1 MPMTLAALE
10 AIRDELCADDIDIP
24 DEAISW
30 IEPEAREFFES
41 GGQQLPRKQG
51 LQGAEVLAYYEVRKP
66 TVHNVAP
73 DFLMGALNSTLF
85 GGDGEQTDGNNSS
98 AAASVSAAATVEPG
112 GLAELEA
119 RGGRSEELRTL
130 AICGDRAA
138 LSERLKALGY
148 VKLGHRVQI
157 EQALLAPKDSAA
169 AAAALP
175 ADVEYRDGEELLRSL
190 GLAKAWPKFK
200 TDGLTSVRRLAE
212 ALTHDPQGF
221 DKQMALMGVKR
232 TQRKLLVSAL
242 QQTAGI
248 CAVAGSSGGHS
259 GSGVGG
265 VPGDGYV
272 TEDDD
277 EFDAEE
283 WARAGELL

>member
-1 MPMTLAALE
+1 MPLTIAELK

-30 IEPEAREFFES
+30 IESEAHEFFES

-73 DFLMGALNSTLF
+73 GFLMGALSSTLF
-85 GGDGEQTDGNNSS
+85 GGDGEQADADSS
-98 AAASVSAAATVEPG
+98 ASTSVSAAAAEPG
-112 GLAELEA
+112 SLAELQA
-119 RGGRSEELRTL
+119 RGGHIDELRTL
-130 AICGDRAA
+130 VARGDRTA
-138 LSERLKALGY
+138 LTERLKALGY
-148 VKLGHRVQI
+148 AKLGHRVQI
-157 EQALLAPKDSAA
+157 EQDLLTPSDGVAA
-169 AAAALP
+169 VAALP
-175 ADVEYRDGEELLRSL
+175 TDAEPRDGEELLRSL
-190 GLAKAWPKFK
+190 GLAKLWPKFE

-242 QQTAGI
+242 RQTAGVG
-248 CAVAGSSGGHS
+248 AAAGSSGGRS
-259 GSGVGG
+259 GSGAGG
-265 VPGDGYV
+265 PPGDGYV
-272 TEDDD
+272 TEDND

-283 WARAGELL
+283 WAGTGELL